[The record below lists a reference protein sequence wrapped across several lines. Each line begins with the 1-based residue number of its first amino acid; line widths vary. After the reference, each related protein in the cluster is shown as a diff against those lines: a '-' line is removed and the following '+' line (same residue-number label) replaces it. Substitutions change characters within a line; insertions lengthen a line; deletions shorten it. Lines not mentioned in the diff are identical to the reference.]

1 VAVAGLVSPAAP
13 LVLHL
18 NGPPGVGKSTLARL
32 WADKHPGTLL
42 LDPDALRTWVS
53 GWRDDFVATGAAI
66 RPVAIAMLAAYVA
79 DGGDVVLPQ
88 LVANAPELARFE
100 SASVEAGA
108 RFVEVFL
115 EADDVSERFWARRL
129 DEPWVEEV
137 HELVTKAPPGHLEDY
152 AVRLASLAD
161 SRPDAVRLR
170 TRTGEI
176 AAAYAELVA
185 AVARAGGGGS
195 STV

>member
-1 VAVAGLVSPAAP
+1 MALAGLVSPGAP

-18 NGPPGVGKSTLARL
+18 NGPPGVGKSTLARR
-32 WADKHPGTLL
+32 WADQHPGTLL

-53 GWRDDFVATGAAI
+53 GWCTDFVATGAAI

-100 SASVEAGA
+100 SAAVGAGA

-115 EADDVSERFWARRL
+115 EADDVSERFWSRRL
-129 DEPWVEEV
+129 DEPWVAAV
-137 HELVTKAPPGHLEDY
+137 HELVAKAPPGHLEEY
-152 AVRLASLAD
+152 ATRLADLAH
-161 SRPDAVRLR
+161 SRPGAVRLR
-170 TRTGEI
+170 TRTGDI
-176 AAAYAELVA
+176 GAAYDELVA
-185 AVARAGGGGS
+185 AVARSGEGAR
-195 STV
+195 

>member
-1 VAVAGLVSPAAP
+1 MSPAAP

-32 WADKHPGTLL
+32 WADRHPGTLL

-100 SASVEAGA
+100 SAAVEAGA

-129 DEPWVEEV
+129 DEPWLEEV
-137 HELVTKAPPGHLEDY
+137 NELVARAPADHLEDY
-152 AVRLASLAD
+152 VARLAELAESLAG
-161 SRPDAVRLR
+161 AVRLR
-170 TRTGEI
+170 TRTGEV
-176 AAAYAELVA
+176 AAAYDELVT
-185 AVARAGGGGS
+185 AVTRTGGGGS
-195 STV
+195 STG